1 MAWDNVDRRR
11 SGEQPQPLA
20 RDYEGKARGRVS
32 VRSGTERLLDPET
45 GFFTMPTLY
54 EFIQYEIDG
63 SAQTLRNELHVT
75 PLCLAA
81 LDVGGAPD
89 VAEVRQKFLATVYDA
104 VRKITRTADR
114 VARDDDQI
122 ILLMR
127 RAMANSLRDH
137 WAPRLT
143 ENLTEA
149 CAEFGGI
156 TVSVGI
162 SSLVEHVARSSG
174 HLVRMAQRALEEAR
188 QKSGGCVV
196 YDFRV
201 MLVE

>member
-1 MAWDNVDRRR
+1 MAWDNVERRR
-11 SGEQPQPLA
+11 TGEHPQPMGK
-20 RDYEGKARGRVS
+20 DYEALVRGRVS
-32 VRSGTERLLDPET
+32 TRSETDRLLDPET

-81 LDVGGAPD
+81 INVSGAPD
-89 VAEVRQKFLATVYDA
+89 VAEVRQKFLATVFDA
-104 VRKITRTADR
+104 VRKVTRTADR
-114 VARDDDQI
+114 VARDGDCV
-122 ILLMR
+122 ILLLR

-137 WAPRLT
+137 YAPRLT
-143 ENLTEA
+143 QNVTEA
-149 CAEFGGI
+149 CAEFGPV

-162 SSLVEHVARSSG
+162 ASLVEHVARSSG
-174 HLVRMAQRALEEAR
+174 HLVRMAQRARDEA
-188 QKSGGCVV
+188 QKTGGCVV

-201 MLVE
+201 MAVE

>member
-1 MAWDNVDRRR
+1 MAWDNVERRR
-11 SGEQPQPLA
+11 TGEHPRPLGK
-20 RDYEGKARGRVS
+20 DYEAMVRGRVS
-32 VRSGTERLLDPET
+32 TRDGTDKLLDPET

-81 LDVGGAPD
+81 IDVSGAPD
-89 VAEVRQKFLATVYDA
+89 VDEVRRKFLGTVYDA

-114 VARDDDQI
+114 VARDDDRV
-122 ILLMR
+122 ILLLR
-127 RAMANSLRDH
+127 RAMAGSLRDH
-137 WAPRLT
+137 YVPRLT
-143 ENLTEA
+143 QNLAEA
-149 CAEFGGI
+149 CAEFGTV

-174 HLVRMAQRALEEAR
+174 HLVRMAQRALEEA
-188 QKSGGCVV
+188 QKTGGCVV

-201 MLVE
+201 MAVE